1 MEKDNIQVIKKVIE
15 KETEEKVKA
24 ISIVKLLANPECC
37 INLMK
42 EGEKKFIE
50 QTGRNMTYSEMRE
63 MFG

>member
-15 KETEEKVKA
+15 KETEEKLKTINKGDVNQ
-24 ISIVKLLANPECC
+24 L

-63 MFG
+63 MYG

>member
-15 KETEEKVKA
+15 KETEEKLKTIQKGDVNQ
-24 ISIVKLLANPECC
+24 L

-42 EGEKKFIE
+42 EGEKKVVE

-63 MFG
+63 MYG

>member
-15 KETEEKVKA
+15 KETEEKLKTIQKGDVNQ
-24 ISIVKLLANPECC
+24 L

-50 QTGRNMTYSEMRE
+50 KTGRNMTYSEMRE
-63 MFG
+63 MYG